1 LNKTSSNPRRCEAAA
16 AEMEVVALVSGGKD
30 SCFAMMRCLDY
41 GHKIVALANL
51 IPEDDAVD
59 ELDSYMYQTVG
70 HQIVVSYA
78 KCMGLPL
85 FRRRIRGSSREQGL
99 KYNVTTGDEV
109 EDMFALLSEVKRQ
122 IPSITAVSSGAIA
135 SDYQRL
141 RVESVCSRLG
151 LVSLAYL
158 WKQDQTLLLDEM
170 IRRGIVA
177 IIVKVAAMGLKP
189 SAHLGKELAELKCHL
204 LQLNEYVPHCLHRS
218 HLAIFLLE
226 VSCIR
231 RPCILL

>member
-1 LNKTSSNPRRCEAAA
+1 
-16 AEMEVVALVSGGKD
+16 MEVVALVSGGKD

-41 GHKIVALANL
+41 GHKVVALANL
-51 IPEDDAVD
+51 IPLDDGVD

-78 KCMGLPL
+78 KCMSLPL
-85 FRRRIRGSSREQGL
+85 FRRRIRGSTRDQGL
-99 KYNVTTGDEV
+99 KYNVTAGDEV
-109 EDMFALLSEVKRQ
+109 EDMFALLSEVKQQ
-122 IPSITAVSSGAIA
+122 IPSISAVSSGAIA

-158 WKQDQTLLLDEM
+158 WKQDQTLLLEEM

-177 IIVKVAAMGLKP
+177 ITVKVAALGLKP
-189 SAHLGKELAELKCHL
+189 SSHLGKELAELKCHL
-204 LQLNEYVPHCLHRS
+204 LPMNEYVSHCP
-218 HLAIFLLE
+218 APAMC
-226 VSCIR
+226 V
-231 RPCILL
+231 

>member
-1 LNKTSSNPRRCEAAA
+1 
-16 AEMEVVALVSGGKD
+16 MEVVALVSGGKD

-41 GHKIVALANL
+41 GHKVVALANL
-51 IPEDDAVD
+51 IPLDDGVD

-78 KCMGLPL
+78 KCMSLPL
-85 FRRRIRGSSREQGL
+85 FRRRIRGSTRDQGL
-99 KYNVTTGDEV
+99 KYNVTAGDEV
-109 EDMFALLSEVKRQ
+109 EDMFALLSEVKQQ
-122 IPSITAVSSGAIA
+122 IPSISAVSSGAIA

-158 WKQDQTLLLDEM
+158 WKQDQTLLLEEM

-177 IIVKVAAMGLKP
+177 ITVKVAALGLKP
-189 SAHLGKELAELKCHL
+189 SSHLGVMESMSVVKVENMKH
-204 LQLNEYVPHCLHRS
+204 
-218 HLAIFLLE
+218 
-226 VSCIR
+226 
-231 RPCILL
+231 